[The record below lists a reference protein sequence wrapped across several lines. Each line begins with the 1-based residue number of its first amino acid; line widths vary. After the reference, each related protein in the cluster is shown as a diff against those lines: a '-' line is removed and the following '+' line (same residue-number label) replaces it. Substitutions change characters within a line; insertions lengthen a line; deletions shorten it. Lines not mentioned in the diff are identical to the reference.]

1 MLFRS
6 NVKFRVSEEKTK
18 QSNGMLVTAAK
29 LQEKKAEIERI
40 RTVEIPKNNDDIN
53 DAKAKGDLKEN
64 QEYKSAKEKQHILNL
79 ELSKLTSEL
88 ARAIVFDPTTATT
101 SVISFGNTVTLTNN
115 TSGKDETYTILGPW
129 ESDPENKIISYMS
142 PLGNAFLEKKVGESF
157 KVTINDNKY
166 DYTVKAIKKADL

>member
-1 MLFRS
+1 M
-6 NVKFRVSEEKTK
+6 
-18 QSNGMLVTAAK
+18 
-29 LQEKKAEIERI
+29 
-40 RTVEIPKNNDDIN
+40 
-53 DAKAKGDLKEN
+53 
-64 QEYKSAKEKQHILNL
+64 NL

-142 PLGNAFLEKKVGESF
+142 PLGNAILNGKKGEKLSF
-157 KVTINDNKY
+157 EINERDYN
-166 DYTVKAIKKADL
+166 YTVKNIEIANF

>member
-1 MLFRS
+1 M
-6 NVKFRVSEEKTK
+6 
-18 QSNGMLVTAAK
+18 
-29 LQEKKAEIERI
+29 
-40 RTVEIPKNNDDIN
+40 
-53 DAKAKGDLKEN
+53 
-64 QEYKSAKEKQHILNL
+64 NL